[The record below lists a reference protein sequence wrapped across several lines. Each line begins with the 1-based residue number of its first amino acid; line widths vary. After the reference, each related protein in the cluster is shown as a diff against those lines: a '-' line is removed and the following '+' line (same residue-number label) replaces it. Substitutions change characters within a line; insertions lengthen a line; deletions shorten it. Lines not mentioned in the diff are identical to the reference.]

1 MELSEGYDLLLLTRK
16 AQYRHNWKKAVE
28 KIRAA
33 EESKWRGKET
43 ERLAT
48 KAAKE
53 AAAALERSRAEA
65 ALTRSRAAAAAAAAA
80 KRPTTRSQ
88 TTLMRYFGNI
98 N

>member
-65 ALTRSRAAAAAAAAA
+65 ALTRSRAAAA

-88 TTLMRYFGNI
+88 KTLMRYFGNI